1 MNYGLNQLSV
11 GSLDKL
17 AEFNKK
23 NDLQSQYA
31 DVVNDDYQW
40 WQDNYLPLYY
50 DALHDYRGGAFDQ
63 DLEQANQLT
72 ETTFGAARS
81 QAERAAR
88 GYGLDADIDS
98 VKWNAMQASQKA
110 GNQAALAPRITQQQ
124 LATARRVN
132 ELGGPNTDA
141 GRNELMG

>member
-1 MNYGLNQLSV
+1 MAKTAQSV
-11 GSLDKL
+11 I
-17 AEFNKK
+17 EHWKK
-23 NDLQSQYA
+23 RDLQSQYA

-40 WQDNYLPLYY
+40 WQDNYLPRYY
-50 DALHDYRGGAFDQ
+50 NALHDYRGGGFDE
-63 DLEQANQLT
+63 DLSLANQLT

-81 QAERAAR
+81 QAERSAR
-88 GYGLDADIDS
+88 GFGLDADIDS
-98 VKWNAMQASQKA
+98 VKWNALQASQKA
-110 GNQAALAPRITQQQ
+110 GNRATLAPRITQQQ